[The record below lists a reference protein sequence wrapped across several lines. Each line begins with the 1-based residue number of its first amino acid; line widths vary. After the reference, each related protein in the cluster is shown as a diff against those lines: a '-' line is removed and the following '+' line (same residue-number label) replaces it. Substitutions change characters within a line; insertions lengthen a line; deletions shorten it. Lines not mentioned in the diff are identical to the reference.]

1 MTQTPICGKMFTP
14 TLLNAPLEI
23 DGLRLFQRAAKKE
36 KEEEI
41 RARNQANQYAG
52 ADGFGQ
58 EGKDVK
64 GKGNGKK
71 GKDVKGKGKGKD
83 VQGKRGKK

>member
-1 MTQTPICGKMFTP
+1 MFTP

-52 ADGFGQ
+52 ADSFGQ
-58 EGKDVK
+58 EGAP
-64 GKGNGKK
+64 KGNGKK
-71 GKDVKGKGKGKD
+71 GKDVKGKGKGKGKD